1 MKASGPRVRL
11 VTALD
16 KVNEAQEQVN
26 KDLLKM
32 MWVQKT
38 CGTTSSSRRI
48 CKRSRRRSPVSV
60 CMFEI
65 MTKQDLVAVA
75 KELASHCVQD
85 VLEEVL
91 LKHRYVTLTKM
102 TKLLTDKCTEAIK
115 LNVKTEN
122 LRTES
127 GVGQLG
133 PSLLCLFFLDSAER
147 HRRILRLSPL
157 LLLSI
162 ITEHAS

>member
-91 LKHRYVTLTKM
+91 LKHRCLRHSDKNDETL
-102 TKLLTDKCTEAIK
+102 D
-115 LNVKTEN
+115 
-122 LRTES
+122 
-127 GVGQLG
+127 
-133 PSLLCLFFLDSAER
+133 
-147 HRRILRLSPL
+147 
-157 LLLSI
+157 
-162 ITEHAS
+162 

>member
-1 MKASGPRVRL
+1 
-11 VTALD
+11 
-16 KVNEAQEQVN
+16 
-26 KDLLKM
+26 
-32 MWVQKT
+32 
-38 CGTTSSSRRI
+38 
-48 CKRSRRRSPVSV
+48 
-60 CMFEI
+60 
-65 MTKQDLVAVA
+65 
-75 KELASHCVQD
+75 
-85 VLEEVL
+85 
-91 LKHRYVTLTKM
+91 M

-162 ITEHAS
+162 ITEHPNWVEKSKETRWTSFQVVYAFPNDVLRDIVLVLNKVRKIWDHWDGPLRMGPFRQVSFRLGPRPHSWELWEHLMCSV